1 MDKGINQG
9 LKVAEVL
16 YTQSKLIDNK
26 SKFQQIRS
34 KFILNLKLEIIMHIT
49 RRIKESLIKITKT
62 TFDFRAIIS

>member
-49 RRIKESLIKITKT
+49 KRIEESLIKNIKT
-62 TFDFRAIIS
+62 YI